1 MSRPNTTFLLSPFL
15 SLPATP
21 AGLSVSVVN
30 FLNTHTGPGELTMD
44 GSVTPGNIAVAY
56 SAVGEV
62 GFATGSQTGSDKIQ
76 MYATYSNGTTSN
88 IVDLNV
94 NIQAS
99 APPPPPPPQNTSGP
113 VVNSNVQPF
122 QVTVGQ
128 QGVLSSAN
136 LNASDAA
143 YPDPSQISYE
153 ITGYPTQGFIY
164 DNGQLARSFTQAD
177 INSGHVVYQASV
189 QPGLASETTDTL
201 TYVVSDPSF
210 RWSPVTT
217 VPLKIEPLPA
227 PIQSNQP
234 YVDTNA
240 FPILMEGGQEFVTAN
255 MLHITDNN
263 PNIPPPVL
271 YIGSAK
277 DTAITYTVV
286 QGPSHGKLE
295 WLTNYPSLW
304 SGGASWFGQP
314 VTKFTQT
321 DLNDGWFAYVNDFTS
336 GACDSFTFTV
346 SDGFGGAVGVTTATL
361 PVQAVDPVLV
371 RINAGMFV
379 TNGGQ
384 SKLYPDWLLV
394 DDGAPNANPNGFSI
408 FQVAQGPSHGTL
420 LLNGQAASS
429 FTQLDIDRGLVT
441 YQQNGS
447 AAQSDQFTLAVVTD
461 AYGNSIPNLVVPVT
475 IGTNALDRNTGAV
488 AGVGQSVSVQDA
500 NLHAADPGL
509 GSGNSYADDASLIAY
524 TLTALPQHGTV
535 TVGGVNLQLGGQ
547 FTQAQIDNNQVAYTE
562 DGSIAASDLFGFA
575 ISNIDNGNSLGS
587 GAFNITIANTNGGR
601 VFVGGTASDIFYS
614 GPGNNFVRGAQAQP

>member
-1 MSRPNTTFLLSPFL
+1 
-15 SLPATP
+15 
-21 AGLSVSVVN
+21 
-30 FLNTHTGPGELTMD
+30 
-44 GSVTPGNIAVAY
+44 
-56 SAVGEV
+56 
-62 GFATGSQTGSDKIQ
+62 
-76 MYATYSNGTTSN
+76 
-88 IVDLNV
+88 
-94 NIQAS
+94 
-99 APPPPPPPQNTSGP
+99 
-113 VVNSNVQPF
+113 
-122 QVTVGQ
+122 
-128 QGVLSSAN
+128 
-136 LNASDAA
+136 
-143 YPDPSQISYE
+143 
-153 ITGYPTQGFIY
+153 
-164 DNGQLARSFTQAD
+164 
-177 INSGHVVYQASV
+177 
-189 QPGLASETTDTL
+189 
-201 TYVVSDPSF
+201 
-210 RWSPVTT
+210 
-217 VPLKIEPLPA
+217 
-227 PIQSNQP
+227 
-234 YVDTNA
+234 
-240 FPILMEGGQEFVTAN
+240 
-255 MLHITDNN
+255 
-263 PNIPPPVL
+263 
-271 YIGSAK
+271 
-277 DTAITYTVV
+277 
-286 QGPSHGKLE
+286 
-295 WLTNYPSLW
+295 
-304 SGGASWFGQP
+304 
-314 VTKFTQT
+314 
-321 DLNDGWFAYVNDFTS
+321 
-336 GACDSFTFTV
+336 
-346 SDGFGGAVGVTTATL
+346 
-361 PVQAVDPVLV
+361 
-371 RINAGMFV
+371 MFV

-535 TVGGVNLQLGGQ
+535 TVVGVNLQLGGQ

-562 DGSIAASDLFGFA
+562 DGSIAASDSFGFA

-614 GPGNNFVRGAQAQP
+614 GPGNNFVEGAQAQP

>member
-1 MSRPNTTFLLSPFL
+1 MLLVRL
-15 SLPATP
+15 D
-21 AGLSVSVVN
+21 
-30 FLNTHTGPGELTMD
+30 LNR
-44 GSVTPGNIAVAY
+44 
-56 SAVGEV
+56 
-62 GFATGSQTGSDKIQ
+62 SQTGSDKIQ

-227 PIQSNQP
+227 PIQIKSAIRRHKCIP
-234 YVDTNA
+234 YSY
-240 FPILMEGGQEFVTAN
+240 GGRPGVRDRQHAAHYGQQSKHPPAVYRIGQRHRDN
-255 MLHITDNN
+255 LHRRSG
-263 PNIPPPVL
+263 L
-271 YIGSAK
+271 
-277 DTAITYTVV
+277 
-286 QGPSHGKLE
+286 SHGKLE

-346 SDGFGGAVGVTTATL
+346 SDGFGGSRWSYNCYATC
-361 PVQAVDPVLV
+361 
-371 RINAGMFV
+371 
-379 TNGGQ
+379 
-384 SKLYPDWLLV
+384 
-394 DDGAPNANPNGFSI
+394 
-408 FQVAQGPSHGTL
+408 PSC
-420 LLNGQAASS
+420 
-429 FTQLDIDRGLVT
+429 
-441 YQQNGS
+441 GS
-447 AAQSDQFTLAVVTD
+447 RPS
-461 AYGNSIPNLVVPVT
+461 
-475 IGTNALDRNTGAV
+475 
-488 AGVGQSVSVQDA
+488 
-500 NLHAADPGL
+500 
-509 GSGNSYADDASLIAY
+509 
-524 TLTALPQHGTV
+524 
-535 TVGGVNLQLGGQ
+535 
-547 FTQAQIDNNQVAYTE
+547 
-562 DGSIAASDLFGFA
+562 
-575 ISNIDNGNSLGS
+575 
-587 GAFNITIANTNGGR
+587 
-601 VFVGGTASDIFYS
+601 
-614 GPGNNFVRGAQAQP
+614 